1 MVCSMWLHRVTGGGV
16 CVGPVSLCHRI
27 SLFVAVVL
35 PEGVSAS
42 LALAVGGQGGESE
55 KSPYLPSR

>member
-1 MVCSMWLHRVTGGGV
+1 MSDLLAFV
-16 CVGPVSLCHRI
+16 HRI

-35 PEGVSAS
+35 PEPPEGVSAS